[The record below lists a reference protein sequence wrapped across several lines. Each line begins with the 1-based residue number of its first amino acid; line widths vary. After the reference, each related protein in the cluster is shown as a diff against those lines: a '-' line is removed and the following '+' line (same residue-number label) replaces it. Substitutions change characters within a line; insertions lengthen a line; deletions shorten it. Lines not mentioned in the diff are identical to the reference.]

1 MKYTIHNDIKETYI
15 SGGGDN
21 VITSKL
27 VEKLPNLFSKI
38 IQNLWYVVRG

>member
-15 SGGGDN
+15 SRGGGGNN

-27 VEKLPNLFSKI
+27 V
-38 IQNLWYVVRG
+38 